1 MSERKRLPDRRA
13 SITFDVEAFHLRFT
27 VTASPFDDSTPA
39 EIFIQNHKAESAA
52 GIMASDSAI
61 AASLA
66 LQYGCPPETLRRAL
80 SRDARGKASGPLGV
94 ALDQLAAMD
103 AADIQ
108 QVKDPATTGPGKE
121 TRP

>member
-1 MSERKRLPDRRA
+1 MSERRRLPDRRA

-27 VTASPFDDSTPA
+27 VTASPFDDGTTA

-66 LQYGCPPETLRRAL
+66 LQYGCPADVLRKAL
-80 SRDARGKASGPLGV
+80 SRDARGNASGPLGV
-94 ALDQLAAMD
+94 ALDMLAAEGGT
-103 AADIQ
+103 
-108 QVKDPATTGPGKE
+108 P
-121 TRP
+121 

>member
-1 MSERKRLPDRRA
+1 MTQATRRRLPDRRA

-27 VTASPFDDSTPA
+27 VTASPFDDGTPA

-66 LQYGCPPETLRRAL
+66 LQYGCPPETLRKAL
-80 SRDARGKASGPLGV
+80 SRDARGNASGPLAA
-94 ALDQLAAMD
+94 ALDMLAAMD
-103 AADIQ
+103 AAH
-108 QVKDPATTGPGKE
+108 
-121 TRP
+121 TRGTP

>member
-1 MSERKRLPDRRA
+1 MTERKRLPDRRA
-13 SITFDVEAFHLRFT
+13 SITYDVQAFGLRFT
-27 VTASPFDDSTPA
+27 VTASPFDDGTTA

-80 SRDARGKASGPLGV
+80 SRDARGNASGPLAA
-94 ALDQLAAMD
+94 ALDVLAA
-103 AADIQ
+103 AEA
-108 QVKDPATTGPGKE
+108 KP
-121 TRP
+121 

>member
-1 MSERKRLPDRRA
+1 VSERRRLPDRRA

-27 VTASPFDDSTPA
+27 VTASSFDDGTPG
-39 EIFIQNHKAESAA
+39 ELFIQNHKAESSG

-66 LQYGCPPETLRRAL
+66 LQYGCPPETLRKAL
-80 SRDARGKASGPLGV
+80 SRDARGNASGPLAA

-103 AADIQ
+103 TAD
-108 QVKDPATTGPGKE
+108 
-121 TRP
+121 TRGTP